1 MKTTTC
7 DVKNTLDGINGRWDT
22 AKKKRLVNWIQSSR
36 KDSKWNTHRK
46 ENLKKWTEH
55 QWVVGKFKWHNLN
68 IIGVT
73 EGEKETR
80 GNRKIFEEIM
90 AQSFPNLMKII
101 NWEIQGTQQT
111 PSTRNM
117 KQVTPR
123 HITIKFLNI
132 SDKENILTAERKHQ
146 RKKAFCVQ
154 RNKDKTS
161 HCKQCKWENYKA
173 KSF

>member
-1 MKTTTC
+1 MRHC
-7 DVKNTLDGINGRWDT
+7 
-22 AKKKRLVNWIQSSR
+22 KKKWLVNWTQSSR

-132 SDKENILTAERKHQ
+132 SDKENILTAAREKKHFVYRETKIRLLIVNNANEKTIKQ
-146 RKKAFCVQ
+146 NLFK
-154 RNKDKTS
+154 NKDKNP
-161 HCKQCKWENYKA
+161 C
-173 KSF
+173 